1 MELKNIELLVLD
13 MAGTTIDEDNVV
25 YKTLTRAVNEYGYAV
40 SLEKVLSSCAGMEKL
55 EAITHLLKEINGNED
70 DAPAIFENFSDQLKA
85 SYKDLEIKP
94 INGTENFLLS
104 VRSQHKKIVLNTGY
118 TSEIAHQLLDKLNWK
133 ENIHYD
139 ALITAD
145 DVSES
150 RPSPEMILLAMK
162 KFNISEAHK
171 VLKAGDS
178 VIDIEE
184 GKNAGCGLTIA
195 VLSGAQNKEE
205 LQKAAPDYI
214 LNTISEVEGIL

>member
-1 MELKNIELLVLD
+1 MKNIELLVLD

-25 YKTLTRAVNEYGYAV
+25 YKTLTEAVNSHGYSV

-55 EAITHLLKEINGNED
+55 EAITSLLKEINGNEE
-70 DAPAIFENFSDQLKA
+70 DATVIFENFSEKLKEA
-85 SYKDLEIKP
+85 YRNLDVKP
-94 INGTENFLLS
+94 INGTENFLLTMKA
-104 VRSQHKKIVLNTGY
+104 QNKKVVLNTGY
-118 TSEIAHQLLDKLNWK
+118 TSEIAHQLLDKLQWK
-133 ENIHYD
+133 ENIHFD

-150 RPSPEMILLAMK
+150 RPSPEMINLAMK
-162 KFNISEAHK
+162 KFNIMEPEK

-195 VLSGAQNKEE
+195 VLSGAQNRTE
-205 LQKAAPDYI
+205 LEKAKPDYI
-214 LNTISEVEGIL
+214 LNTISEAEHIL

>member
-1 MELKNIELLVLD
+1 MKNIELLVLD

-25 YKTLTRAVNEYGYAV
+25 YKTLTEAVNSHSYSV

-55 EAITHLLKEINGNED
+55 EAITSLLKEIDGNEE
-70 DAPAIFENFSDQLKA
+70 DATVIFENFSEKLKEA
-85 SYKDLEIKP
+85 YRNLDVKP
-94 INGTENFLLS
+94 INGTENFLLTMKA
-104 VRSQHKKIVLNTGY
+104 QNKKVVLNTGY
-118 TSEIAHQLLDKLNWK
+118 TSEIAHQLLDKLQWK
-133 ENIHYD
+133 ENIHFD

-150 RPSPEMILLAMK
+150 RPSPEMINLAMK
-162 KFNISEAHK
+162 KFNIMEPEK

-195 VLSGAQNKEE
+195 VLSGAQNRTE
-205 LQKAAPDYI
+205 LEKAKPDYI
-214 LNTISEVEGIL
+214 LNTISEAEHIL